1 MCIRDREERNA
12 LKKERTKHTHTHDTH
27 ATRTQ
32 TKRKKMSSVLSRP
45 EFQFTRD
52 GISQNLRA
60 DGRENRDSRPVEIS
74 LGNHRTTTKGSDK
87 KEEKITRAVGQARVR
102 FGRGTSN
109 GNSDG
114 TTEVVCA
121 ITGQV
126 VSFDDDDAEE
136 EDEEEDAL
144 LLFMGQQRRGRRRRR
159 EEGEEEG
166 RGGERRRDAS
176 GTKTGEKERA
186 STSLSSP
193 SSSIEVH
200 VETMSTRNVGSAK
213 GGGTSKGQHQQQV
226 FNETDK
232 YCGALKRELEF
243 AYGSLDLVSNKD
255 FGLRKSLEI
264 GGGSHASG
272 GFKRGGR
279 RRHRWKLR
287 MDFLVLSDDGNALDA
302 LAIAGKC
309 ALFDTRLPKVRVKR
323 RGEDE
328 EVELVS
334 DSEEEEEERK
344 ESNSNSSNT
353 TLDISDVPLIA
364 TATYFGR
371 ARQQDGVA
379 ATTIK
384 IDGEEFLPT
393 IAIDCVSSE
402 ETCGDY
408 ALAVSAT
415 KDGAVTSVQRVGGVG
430 NSSAMAV
437 ESDVSDNVIKFAR
450 LHCVKV
456 HGEIDSYLS
465 TLVLRDEDED
475 EDSLASSES
484 EDEEMEEADQDEF
497 R

>member
-1 MCIRDREERNA
+1 MCIRD
-12 LKKERTKHTHTHDTH
+12 
-27 ATRTQ
+27 
-32 TKRKKMSSVLSRP
+32 S
-45 EFQFTRD
+45 QFTRD

-74 LGNHRTTTKGSDK
+74 LGNHRTTTTTKGSDK

-126 VSFDDDDAEE
+126 VSFDDDNAEE

-176 GTKTGEKERA
+176 GAKTGEKERA
-186 STSLSSP
+186 STSLSSSSS

-255 FGLRKSLEI
+255 FGLRKSLGI

-334 DSEEEEEERK
+334 DSEEEEEEEERK

-384 IDGEEFLPT
+384 IDEEEFLPT

>member
-1 MCIRDREERNA
+1 
-12 LKKERTKHTHTHDTH
+12 
-27 ATRTQ
+27 
-32 TKRKKMSSVLSRP
+32 MSPVLSRP

-60 DGRENRDSRPVEIS
+60 DGRENRDGRPVEIS
-74 LGNHRTTTKGSDK
+74 LGNHRTTTTRCDK

-126 VSFDDDDAEE
+126 VSFDDDAEE

-144 LLFMGQQRRGRRRRR
+144 LLFMGQRRRGRRRRR
-159 EEGEEEG
+159 EGGEEEG
-166 RGGERRRDAS
+166 RGEERRRDAS

-186 STSLSSP
+186 STSLSS
-193 SSSIEVH
+193 SSLSSIEVH

-255 FGLRKSLEI
+255 CGLRKSLEI

-334 DSEEEEEERK
+334 DSEEEEEEERK
-344 ESNSNSSNT
+344 ESNSNNSNT

-371 ARQQDGVA
+371 ARQQEGVA
-379 ATTIK
+379 TTTIK

-465 TLVLRDEDED
+465 TLVLRDEDDD